1 MKRYISAIATAAA
14 SLLLVSCFGI
24 DEGNYKELAPITFN
38 EVSSVIDVDLGQE
51 LVYEKLQVNSELP
64 VEYQWAYGPKKITAA
79 KDEYEMDSMEIIS
92 SDPQIRYTFKKL
104 GQFVLRLRVDNGE
117 SIEYKNFTLNVNS
130 GLDEGLCILNTDAEG
145 KSALTFIK
153 KRTEDEVAANEQEIW
168 PDVFKTINPDQSI
181 TNATDIFMGF
191 HESGGVAYTQVLV
204 STADERGTIYKLEPK
219 TFALMAMNRMQ
230 EQEGTY
236 CAGFTG
242 HNASGSNYNYTLMR
256 GANGHTY
263 RYDLFADFIGER
275 FDATAAGLV
284 TGQYTMIYSTNNK
297 YSSTNQ
303 KSLLFTETTFFQPG
317 SGKVAALTLDGYK
330 IVNFGCDRDANK
342 TYVLMQSD
350 ADPKSYTIKSTTGA
364 LGKYAN
370 VKDFTAETLNM
381 DKNSI
386 MVNAKNS
393 ADVYYNYN
401 NKVWRWG
408 LTTAPSESPV
418 STIVIP
424 EGETITAM
432 GTNFMGDFPDGTDES
447 LLYVATYNESTGKG
461 SLYVYDILTEALV
474 TSYKDVCNGRP
485 VKLLYKYR
493 IS

>member
-1 MKRYISAIATAAA
+1 MKRYISAIAIAVT

-38 EVSSVIDVDLGQE
+38 EVSSVVDVDLGQE
-51 LVYEKLQVNSELP
+51 LVFDKLQVTSEKP
-64 VEYQWAYGPKKITAA
+64 VEFQWAYGPKKINAA
-79 KDEYEMDSMEIIS
+79 KDEWDMESIEVIS
-92 SDPQIRYTFKKL
+92 NDPQIRYTFKKL
-104 GQFVLRLRVDNGE
+104 GQFILRLRVDNGE
-117 SIEYKNFTLNVNS
+117 SIEYKYFTLNVNS
-130 GLDEGLCILNTDAEG
+130 GLDEGLCILNNDAEG
-145 KSALTFIK
+145 NSALTFIK
-153 KRTEDEVAANEQEIW
+153 KRTEDEVAANDQEIW

-181 TNATDIFMGF
+181 TNATDIFMSF
-191 HESGGVAYTQVLV
+191 HEKNGVFAQILI
-204 STADERGTIYKLEPK
+204 STNDERGTIYKLEPK

-230 EQEGTY
+230 EVVGTY

-242 HNASGSNYNYTLMR
+242 HNASGATYNYTLMR

-263 RYDLFADFIGER
+263 RYDLFGDFIGER

-284 TGQYTMIYSTNNK
+284 TGQYTMIYSSNNK
-297 YSSTNQ
+297 YPSTNQ
-303 KSLLFTETTFFQPG
+303 KSMLYNETTLFQPG
-317 SGKVAALTLDGYK
+317 SGKVTAVTLDGYK
-330 IVNFGCDRDANK
+330 VINLASDRDANK

-350 ADPKSYTIKSTTGA
+350 ADPESFTIKSTNGS
-364 LGKYAN
+364 LSKYAN
-370 VKDFTAETLNM
+370 VKDFTAEKLNM

-393 ADVYYNYN
+393 ADVYYNFE

-461 SLYVYDILTEALV
+461 SLYVYDILTEALKA
-474 TSYKDVCNGRP
+474 TYKDVCNGRP

>member
-1 MKRYISAIATAAA
+1 MKRYISAIAIAVT

-38 EVSSVIDVDLGQE
+38 EVSSVVDVDLGQE
-51 LVYEKLQVNSELP
+51 LVFDKLQVTSEKP
-64 VEYQWAYGPKKITAA
+64 VEFQWAYGPKKVNAA
-79 KDEYEMDSMEIIS
+79 KDEWDMESIEVIS
-92 SDPQIRYTFKKL
+92 NDPQIRYTFKKL
-104 GQFVLRLRVDNGE
+104 GQFILRLRVDNGE
-117 SIEYKNFTLNVNS
+117 SIEYKYFTLNVNS
-130 GLDEGLCILNTDAEG
+130 GLDEGLCILNNDAEG
-145 KSALTFIK
+145 NSALTFIK
-153 KRTEDEVAANEQEIW
+153 KRTEDEVAANDQEIW
-168 PDVFKTINPDQSI
+168 SDVFKTINPDQSI
-181 TNATDIFMGF
+181 TNATDIFMSF
-191 HESGGVAYTQVLV
+191 HEKNGVFAQILI
-204 STADERGTIYKLEPK
+204 STNDERGTIYKLEPK

-230 EQEGTY
+230 EVVGTY

-242 HNASGSNYNYTLMR
+242 HNASGATYNYTLMR

-263 RYDLFADFIGER
+263 RYDLFGDFIGER

-284 TGQYTMIYSTNNK
+284 TGQYTMIYSSNNK
-297 YSSTNQ
+297 YPSTNQ
-303 KSLLFTETTFFQPG
+303 KSMLYNETTLFQPG
-317 SGKVAALTLDGYK
+317 SGKVTAVTLDGYK
-330 IVNFGCDRDANK
+330 VINLASDRDANK

-350 ADPKSYTIKSTTGA
+350 ADPESFTIKSTNGS
-364 LGKYAN
+364 LSKYAN
-370 VKDFTAETLNM
+370 VKDFTAEKLNM

-393 ADVYYNYN
+393 ADVYYNFE

>member
-1 MKRYISAIATAAA
+1 MKRFISIIATALVALTA
-14 SLLLVSCFGI
+14 VSCFGI

-51 LVYEKLQVNSELP
+51 LVYDKLQVTSDKP
-64 VEYQWAYGPKKITAA
+64 VEYQWAYGPKKTLAA
-79 KDEYEMDSMEIIS
+79 KDEYEMESMEVIS
-92 SDPQIRYTFKKL
+92 TDPAIRYTFKKL

-130 GLDEGLCILNTDAEG
+130 GLDEGLCILNTNAEG

-168 PDVFKTINPDQSI
+168 PDVFKTINPDQTI
-181 TNATDIFMGF
+181 TNATDIFMSF
-191 HESGGVAYTQVLV
+191 HEKDGVYAQILI
-204 STADERGTIYKLEPK
+204 STNDERGTIYKLEPK
-219 TFALMAMNRMQ
+219 TFVLMAMNRMQ
-230 EQEGTY
+230 EVVGTY

-242 HNASGSNYNYTLMR
+242 HNASGATYNYTLMR

-263 RYDLFADFIGER
+263 RYDLFGDFIGER

-284 TGQYTMIYSTNNK
+284 TGQYTMIYSTSNK

-303 KSLLFTETTFFQPG
+303 KSMLFNETTVYQPG
-317 SGKVAALTLDGYK
+317 NGKVTAQTLSGYK
-330 IVNFGCDRDANK
+330 IVNIASDRDANK
-342 TYVLMQSD
+342 IYVLMQSE
-350 ADPKSYTIKSTTGA
+350 ADPAAYTIKYTTGS
-364 LGKYAN
+364 LGAYKA
-370 VKDFTAETLNM
+370 VKDFTAATLNM

-408 LTTAPSESPV
+408 LTAAPSGSPV
-418 STIVIP
+418 STITIP
-424 EGETITAM
+424 AGETITAM

-461 SLYVYDILTEALV
+461 SLYVYDILTETLV
-474 TSYKDVCNGRP
+474 STYADVCEGKP

-493 IS
+493 VG

>member
-38 EVSSVIDVDLGQE
+38 EVSSVVDVDLGQE
-51 LVYEKLQVNSELP
+51 LVFDKLQVTSEKP
-64 VEYQWAYGPKKITAA
+64 VEFQWAYGPKKINAA
-79 KDEYEMDSMEIIS
+79 KDEWDMESIEVIS
-92 SDPQIRYTFKKL
+92 NDPQIRYTFKKL
-104 GQFVLRLRVDNGE
+104 GQFILRLRVDNGE
-117 SIEYKNFTLNVNS
+117 SIEYKYFTLNVNS
-130 GLDEGLCILNTDAEG
+130 GLDEGLCILNNDAEG
-145 KSALTFIK
+145 NSALTFIK

-168 PDVFKTINPDQSI
+168 PDVFKTINPDQTI
-181 TNATDIFMGF
+181 TDATDIFMSY
-191 HESGGVAYTQVLV
+191 HESGGVAYTQMLV

-219 TFALMAMNRMQ
+219 TFVLMAMNRMQ
-230 EQEGTY
+230 EVVGTY

-242 HNASGSNYNYTLMR
+242 HNASGANYNYTLMR

-263 RYDLFADFIGER
+263 RYDLFGDFIGER

-284 TGQYTMIYSTNNK
+284 TGQYTMIYSSNNK

-303 KSLLFTETTFFQPG
+303 KSMLFNETTVYQPG
-317 SGKVAALTLDGYK
+317 NGKVTAQTLSGYK
-330 IVNFGCDRDANK
+330 IVNIASDRDANK

-350 ADPKSYTIKSTTGA
+350 ADPKSYTIKSTTGT

-370 VKDFTAETLNM
+370 VKDFTAEKLNM
-381 DKNSI
+381 DRNSI

-393 ADVYYNYN
+393 ADVYYNFE

-408 LTTAPSESPV
+408 LTTAPSESHV

-424 EGETITAM
+424 EGEAITAM

>member
-1 MKRYISAIATAAA
+1 MKRYISAIAIAVT

-38 EVSSVIDVDLGQE
+38 EVSSVVDVDLGQE
-51 LVYEKLQVNSELP
+51 LVFDKLQVTSEKP
-64 VEYQWAYGPKKITAA
+64 VEFQWAYGPKKVNAA
-79 KDEYEMDSMEIIS
+79 KDEWDMESIEVIS
-92 SDPQIRYTFKKL
+92 NDPQIRYTFKKL
-104 GQFVLRLRVDNGE
+104 GQFILRLRVDNGE
-117 SIEYKNFTLNVNS
+117 SIEYKYFTLNVNS
-130 GLDEGLCILNTDAEG
+130 GLDEGLCILNNDAEG
-145 KSALTFIK
+145 NSALTFIK

-168 PDVFKTINPDQSI
+168 PDVFKTINPDQAI
-181 TNATDIFMGF
+181 TNATDIFMSF
-191 HESGGVAYTQVLV
+191 HETGGVTYTQVLI

-284 TGQYTMIYSTNNK
+284 TGQYTMIYNA
-297 YSSTNQ
+297 YQ
-303 KSLLFTETTFFQPG
+303 KSLLYNETTIFQPG
-317 SGKVAALTLDGYK
+317 NAKVTAQTLAGYK
-330 IVNFGCDRDANK
+330 IVNIASDRDANK

-350 ADPKSYTIKSTTGA
+350 ADPKSYTIKSTTGT

-370 VKDFTAETLNM
+370 VKDFTAEKLNM

-461 SLYVYDILTEALV
+461 SVYVYDILTESLV

>member
-1 MKRYISAIATAAA
+1 MKRYISAIAIAVT

-38 EVSSVIDVDLGQE
+38 EVSSVVDVDLGQE
-51 LVYEKLQVNSELP
+51 LVFDKLQVTSEKP
-64 VEYQWAYGPKKITAA
+64 VEFQWAYGPKKVNAA
-79 KDEYEMDSMEIIS
+79 KDEWDMESIEVIS
-92 SDPQIRYTFKKL
+92 NDPQIRYTFKKL
-104 GQFVLRLRVDNGE
+104 GQFILRLRVDNGE
-117 SIEYKNFTLNVNS
+117 SIEYKYFTLNVNS
-130 GLDEGLCILNTDAEG
+130 GLDEGLCILNNDAEG
-145 KSALTFIK
+145 NSALTFIK
-153 KRTEDEVAANEQEIW
+153 KRTEDEVAANDQEIW
-168 PDVFKTINPDQSI
+168 SDVFKTINPDQSI
-181 TNATDIFMGF
+181 TNATDIFMSF
-191 HESGGVAYTQVLV
+191 HEKNGVFAQILI
-204 STADERGTIYKLEPK
+204 STNDERGTIYKLEPK

-230 EQEGTY
+230 EVVGTY

-242 HNASGSNYNYTLMR
+242 HNASGATYNYTLMR

-263 RYDLFADFIGER
+263 RYDLFGDFIGER

-284 TGQYTMIYSTNNK
+284 TGQYTMIYSSNNK
-297 YSSTNQ
+297 YPSTNQ
-303 KSLLFTETTFFQPG
+303 KSMLYNETTLFQPG
-317 SGKVAALTLDGYK
+317 SGKVTAVTLDGYK
-330 IVNFGCDRDANK
+330 VINLASDRDANK

-350 ADPKSYTIKSTTGA
+350 ADPESFTIKSTNGS
-364 LGKYAN
+364 LSKYAN
-370 VKDFTAETLNM
+370 VKDFTAEKLNM

-393 ADVYYNYN
+393 ADVYYNFE

-461 SLYVYDILTEALV
+461 SLYVYDILTEALKA
-474 TSYKDVCNGRP
+474 TYKDVCNGRP

>member
-1 MKRYISAIATAAA
+1 MKRFISIIATALVALTA
-14 SLLLVSCFGI
+14 VSCFGI

-38 EVSSVIDVDLGQE
+38 EVSSVVDVDLGQE
-51 LVYEKLQVNSELP
+51 LVFDKLQVTSEKP
-64 VEYQWAYGPKKITAA
+64 VEFQWAYGPKKVNAA
-79 KDEYEMDSMEIIS
+79 KDEWDMESIEVIS
-92 SDPQIRYTFKKL
+92 NDPQIRYTFKKL
-104 GQFVLRLRVDNGE
+104 GQFILRLRVDNGE
-117 SIEYKNFTLNVNS
+117 SIEYKYFTLNVNS
-130 GLDEGLCILNTDAEG
+130 GLDEGLCILNNDAEG
-145 KSALTFIK
+145 NSALTFIK

-181 TNATDIFMGF
+181 TNATDIFMSF
-191 HESGGVAYTQVLV
+191 HEKNGVFAQILI
-204 STADERGTIYKLEPK
+204 STNDERGTIYKLEPK

-230 EQEGTY
+230 EVVGTY
-236 CAGFTG
+236 CVGFTG
-242 HNASGSNYNYTLMR
+242 HNASGATYNYTLMR

-263 RYDLFADFIGER
+263 RYDLFGDFIGER

-284 TGQYTMIYSTNNK
+284 TGQYTMIYSSNNK
-297 YSSTNQ
+297 YTSTNQ
-303 KSLLFTETTFFQPG
+303 KSMLYNETTLFQPG
-317 SGKVAALTLDGYK
+317 SGKVTAVTLDGYK
-330 IVNFGCDRDANK
+330 VINLASDRDANK
-342 TYVLMQSD
+342 TYVLMQSE
-350 ADPKSYTIKSTTGA
+350 ADPTAYTIKYTTGTLA
-364 LGKYAN
+364 AYKA
-370 VKDFTAETLNM
+370 VKDFTAATLNM

-408 LTTAPSESPV
+408 LTTAPSESHV

-461 SLYVYDILTEALV
+461 SVYVYDILTEALV

>member
-1 MKRYISAIATAAA
+1 MNVA
-14 SLLLVSCFGI
+14 S
-24 DEGNYKELAPITFN
+24 
-38 EVSSVIDVDLGQE
+38 
-51 LVYEKLQVNSELP
+51 
-64 VEYQWAYGPKKITAA
+64 
-79 KDEYEMDSMEIIS
+79 
-92 SDPQIRYTFKKL
+92 
-104 GQFVLRLRVDNGE
+104 
-117 SIEYKNFTLNVNS
+117 
-130 GLDEGLCILNTDAEG
+130 
-145 KSALTFIK
+145 
-153 KRTEDEVAANEQEIW
+153 
-168 PDVFKTINPDQSI
+168 
-181 TNATDIFMGF
+181 
-191 HESGGVAYTQVLV
+191 
-204 STADERGTIYKLEPK
+204 
-219 TFALMAMNRMQ
+219 
-230 EQEGTY
+230 
-236 CAGFTG
+236 
-242 HNASGSNYNYTLMR
+242 
-256 GANGHTY
+256 
-263 RYDLFADFIGER
+263 
-275 FDATAAGLV
+275 
-284 TGQYTMIYSTNNK
+284 
-297 YSSTNQ
+297 
-303 KSLLFTETTFFQPG
+303 
-317 SGKVAALTLDGYK
+317 
-330 IVNFGCDRDANK
+330 DRDANK

-350 ADPKSYTIKSTTGA
+350 ADPKSYTIKSTTGT
-364 LGKYAN
+364 LSKYAN

-461 SLYVYDILTEALV
+461 SVYVYDILTESLV

>member
-1 MKRYISAIATAAA
+1 MDVIST
-14 SLLLVSCFGI
+14 
-24 DEGNYKELAPITFN
+24 
-38 EVSSVIDVDLGQE
+38 
-51 LVYEKLQVNSELP
+51 
-64 VEYQWAYGPKKITAA
+64 
-79 KDEYEMDSMEIIS
+79 
-92 SDPQIRYTFKKL
+92 DPAIRYTFKKL

-130 GLDEGLCILNTDAEG
+130 GLDEGLCILNTNAEG

-168 PDVFKTINPDQSI
+168 PDVFKTINPDQAI
-181 TNATDIFMGF
+181 TDATDIFMSF
-191 HESGGVAYTQVLV
+191 HEKDGVFAQILI
-204 STADERGTIYKLEPK
+204 STNDERGTIYKLEPK
-219 TFALMAMNRMQ
+219 TFVLMAMNRMQ
-230 EQEGTY
+230 EVVGTY

-242 HNASGSNYNYTLMR
+242 HNASGATYNYTLMR

-263 RYDLFADFIGER
+263 RYDLFGDFIGER

-303 KSLLFTETTFFQPG
+303 KSMLFNETTVYQPG
-317 SGKVAALTLDGYK
+317 NGKVTAQTLSGYK
-330 IVNFGCDRDANK
+330 IVNIASDRDANK
-342 TYVLMQSD
+342 TYVLMQSE
-350 ADPKSYTIKSTTGA
+350 ADPTAYTIKYTTGS
-364 LGKYAN
+364 LGAYKA
-370 VKDFTAETLNM
+370 VKDFTAATLNM

-408 LTTAPSESPV
+408 LTAAPSESPV
-418 STIVIP
+418 STITIP
-424 EGETITAM
+424 AGETITAM

-461 SLYVYDILTEALV
+461 SLYVYDILTETLV
-474 TSYKDVCNGRP
+474 STYADVCEGKP

-493 IS
+493 IG

>member
-1 MKRYISAIATAAA
+1 MKRFISIIATALVALTA
-14 SLLLVSCFGI
+14 VSCFGI

-51 LVYEKLQVNSELP
+51 LVYDKLQVTSDKP
-64 VEYQWAYGPKKITAA
+64 VEYQWAYGPKKTLAA
-79 KDEYEMDSMEIIS
+79 KDEYEMESMEVIS
-92 SDPQIRYTFKKL
+92 TDPAIRYTFKKL

-130 GLDEGLCILNTDAEG
+130 GLDEGLCILNTNAEG

-168 PDVFKTINPDQSI
+168 PDVFKTINPDQAI
-181 TNATDIFMGF
+181 TDATDIFMSF
-191 HESGGVAYTQVLV
+191 HEKDGVFAQILI
-204 STADERGTIYKLEPK
+204 STNDERGTIYKLEPK
-219 TFALMAMNRMQ
+219 TFVLMAMNRMQ
-230 EQEGTY
+230 EVVGTY

-242 HNASGSNYNYTLMR
+242 HNASGATYNYTLMR

-263 RYDLFADFIGER
+263 RYDLFGDFIGER

-303 KSLLFTETTFFQPG
+303 KSMLFNETTVYQPG
-317 SGKVAALTLDGYK
+317 NGKVTAQTLSGYK
-330 IVNFGCDRDANK
+330 IVNIASDRDANK
-342 TYVLMQSD
+342 TYVLMQSE
-350 ADPKSYTIKSTTGA
+350 ADPTAYTIKYTTGS
-364 LGKYAN
+364 LGAYKA
-370 VKDFTAETLNM
+370 VKDFTAATLNM

-408 LTTAPSESPV
+408 LTAAPSESPV
-418 STIVIP
+418 STITIP
-424 EGETITAM
+424 AGETITAM

-461 SLYVYDILTEALV
+461 SLYVYDILTETLV
-474 TSYKDVCNGRP
+474 STYADVCEGKP

-493 IS
+493 IG

>member
-1 MKRYISAIATAAA
+1 MKRYISAIAIAVT

-38 EVSSVIDVDLGQE
+38 EVSSVVDVDLGQE
-51 LVYEKLQVNSELP
+51 LVFDKLQVTSEKP
-64 VEYQWAYGPKKITAA
+64 VEFQWAYGPKKINAA
-79 KDEYEMDSMEIIS
+79 KDEWDMESIEVIS
-92 SDPQIRYTFKKL
+92 NDPQIRYTFKKL
-104 GQFVLRLRVDNGE
+104 GQFILRLRVDNGE
-117 SIEYKNFTLNVNS
+117 SIEYKYFTLNVNS
-130 GLDEGLCILNTDAEG
+130 GLDEGLCILNNDAEG
-145 KSALTFIK
+145 NSALTFIK
-153 KRTEDEVAANEQEIW
+153 KRTEDEVAANDQEIW

-181 TNATDIFMGF
+181 TNATDIFMSF
-191 HESGGVAYTQVLV
+191 HEKNGVFAQILI
-204 STADERGTIYKLEPK
+204 STNDERGTIYKLEPK

-230 EQEGTY
+230 EVVGTY

-242 HNASGSNYNYTLMR
+242 HNASGATYNYTLMR

-263 RYDLFADFIGER
+263 RYDLFGDFIGER

-297 YSSTNQ
+297 YPSTNQ
-303 KSLLFTETTFFQPG
+303 KSMLYNETTLFQPG
-317 SGKVAALTLDGYK
+317 SGKVTAVTLDGYK
-330 IVNFGCDRDANK
+330 VINLASDRDANK

-350 ADPKSYTIKSTTGA
+350 ADPKSYTIKSTTGT

-370 VKDFTAETLNM
+370 VKDFTAEKLNM

-461 SLYVYDILTEALV
+461 SVYVYDILTESLV

>member
-1 MKRYISAIATAAA
+1 MKRYISAIAIAVT

-38 EVSSVIDVDLGQE
+38 EVSSVVDVDLGQE
-51 LVYEKLQVNSELP
+51 LVFDKLQVTSEKP
-64 VEYQWAYGPKKITAA
+64 VEFQWAYGPKKVNAA
-79 KDEYEMDSMEIIS
+79 KDEWDMESIEVIS
-92 SDPQIRYTFKKL
+92 NDPQIRYTFKKL
-104 GQFVLRLRVDNGE
+104 GQFILRLRVDNGE
-117 SIEYKNFTLNVNS
+117 SIEYKYFTLNVNS
-130 GLDEGLCILNTDAEG
+130 GLDEGLCILNNDAEG
-145 KSALTFIK
+145 NSALTFIK

-168 PDVFKTINPDQSI
+168 PDVFKTINPDQAI
-181 TNATDIFMGF
+181 TNATDIFMSF
-191 HESGGVAYTQVLV
+191 HEKNGVFAQILI
-204 STADERGTIYKLEPK
+204 STNDERGTIYKLEPK

-230 EQEGTY
+230 EVVGTY

-242 HNASGSNYNYTLMR
+242 HNASGATYNYTLMR

-263 RYDLFADFIGER
+263 RYDLFGDFIGER

-284 TGQYTMIYSTNNK
+284 TGQYTMIYSSNNK

-303 KSLLFTETTFFQPG
+303 KSMLYNETTLFQPG
-317 SGKVAALTLDGYK
+317 SGKVTAVTLDGYK
-330 IVNFGCDRDANK
+330 VINLASDRDANK
-342 TYVLMQSD
+342 TYVLLQSETT
-350 ADPKSYTIKSTTGA
+350 PTSYSIQYTTGSLA
-364 LGKYAN
+364 AFKA

-408 LTTAPSESPV
+408 LTAAPSESPV

>member
-1 MKRYISAIATAAA
+1 MKRYISAIAIAVT

-24 DEGNYKELAPITFN
+24 DEENYKELAPITFN
-38 EVSSVIDVDLGQE
+38 EVSSVVDVDLGQE
-51 LVYEKLQVNSELP
+51 LVFDKLQVTSEKP
-64 VEYQWAYGPKKITAA
+64 VEFQWAYGPKKINAA
-79 KDEYEMDSMEIIS
+79 KDEWDMESIEVIS
-92 SDPQIRYTFKKL
+92 NDPQIRYTFKKL
-104 GQFVLRLRVDNGE
+104 GQFILRLRVDNGE
-117 SIEYKNFTLNVNS
+117 SIEYKYFTLNVNS
-130 GLDEGLCILNTDAEG
+130 GLDEGLCILNNDAEG
-145 KSALTFIK
+145 NSALTFIK
-153 KRTEDEVAANEQEIW
+153 KRTEDEVAANDQEIW

-181 TNATDIFMGF
+181 TNATDIFMSF
-191 HESGGVAYTQVLV
+191 HEKNGVFAQILI
-204 STADERGTIYKLEPK
+204 STNDERGTIYKLEPK

-230 EQEGTY
+230 EVVGTY

-242 HNASGSNYNYTLMR
+242 HNASGATYNYTLMR

-263 RYDLFADFIGER
+263 RYDLFGDFIGER

-297 YSSTNQ
+297 YPSTNQ
-303 KSLLFTETTFFQPG
+303 KSMLYNETTLFQPG
-317 SGKVAALTLDGYK
+317 SGKVTAVTLDGYK
-330 IVNFGCDRDANK
+330 VINLASDRDANK

-364 LGKYAN
+364 LGKYVA

-408 LTTAPSESPV
+408 LTTAPSESHV

>member
-1 MKRYISAIATAAA
+1 MKRYISIIAMAMV
-14 SLLLVSCFGI
+14 SLLAVSCFGI
-24 DEGNYKELAPITFN
+24 DEQDYKELAPITFN

-51 LVYEKLQVNSELP
+51 LVYEKLQVSSELP
-64 VEYQWAYGPKKITAA
+64 VEYQWAYGPKKISAA

-145 KSALTFIK
+145 NSALTFIK
-153 KRTEDEVAANEQEIW
+153 KRTEDEVAADEQEIW
-168 PDVFKTINPDQSI
+168 PDVFKTINPDQSL
-181 TNATDIFMGF
+181 TNATDLFMSY

-219 TFALMAMNRMQ
+219 TFVLMAMNRMQ

-242 HNASGSNYNYTLMR
+242 HNSSGSTYNYTLMC

-263 RYDLFADFIGER
+263 RYDLFGDFIGER
-275 FDATAAGLV
+275 FDATATGLV
-284 TGQYTMIYSTNNK
+284 NSTYTMLYSANNK
-297 YSSTNQ
+297 YTSTNM
-303 KSLLFTETTFFQPG
+303 KSLLYNETTIYQPG
-317 SGKVAALTLDGYK
+317 NGKVTAQTLSGYK
-330 IVNFGCDRDANK
+330 IINMASDRDANK
-342 TYVLMQSD
+342 TYVLLQSE
-350 ADPKSYTIKSTTGA
+350 ADPTSYTIKYTTGT
-364 LGKYAN
+364 LGAYKA
-370 VKDFTAETLNM
+370 VKDFTAAALNM
-381 DKNSI
+381 DRNSI

-408 LTTAPSESPV
+408 LTAAPSENPV
-418 STIVIP
+418 STITIP
-424 EGETITAM
+424 AGETITAM

-447 LLYVATYNESTGKG
+447 VLYVATYNESTGKG
-461 SLYVYDILTEALV
+461 SLYVYDILTETLV
-474 TSYKDVCNGRP
+474 STYADVCEGKP

-493 IS
+493 VG

>member
-1 MKRYISAIATAAA
+1 MKRFISIIATALVALTA
-14 SLLLVSCFGI
+14 VSCFGI

-51 LVYEKLQVNSELP
+51 LVYDKLQVTSDKP
-64 VEYQWAYGPKKITAA
+64 VEYQWAYGPKKTLAA
-79 KDEYEMDSMEIIS
+79 KDEYEMESMEVIS
-92 SDPQIRYTFKKL
+92 TDPAIRYTFKKL

-130 GLDEGLCILNTDAEG
+130 GLDEGLCILNTNAEG

-168 PDVFKTINPDQSI
+168 PDVFKTINPDQTI
-181 TNATDIFMGF
+181 TDATDIFMSF
-191 HESGGVAYTQVLV
+191 HEKDGVYAQILI
-204 STADERGTIYKLEPK
+204 STNDERGTIYKLEPK
-219 TFALMAMNRMQ
+219 TFVLMAMNRMQ
-230 EQEGTY
+230 EVVGTY

-242 HNASGSNYNYTLMR
+242 HNASGATYNYTLMR

-263 RYDLFADFIGER
+263 RYDLFGDFIGER

-303 KSLLFTETTFFQPG
+303 KSMLFNETTVYQPG
-317 SGKVAALTLDGYK
+317 NGKVTAQTLSGYK
-330 IVNFGCDRDANK
+330 IVNIASDRDANK
-342 TYVLMQSD
+342 TYVLMQSE
-350 ADPKSYTIKSTTGA
+350 ADPTAYTIKYTTGS
-364 LGKYAN
+364 LGAYKA
-370 VKDFTAETLNM
+370 VKDFTAATLNM

-408 LTTAPSESPV
+408 LTAAPSESPV
-418 STIVIP
+418 STITIP
-424 EGETITAM
+424 AGETITAM
-432 GTNFMGDFPDGTDES
+432 GTNSMGDFPDGTDES

-461 SLYVYDILTEALV
+461 SLYVYDILTETLV
-474 TSYKDVCNGRP
+474 STYADVCEGKP

-493 IS
+493 IG

>member
-1 MKRYISAIATAAA
+1 MKRFISIIATALVALTA
-14 SLLLVSCFGI
+14 VSCFGI

-51 LVYEKLQVNSELP
+51 LVYDKLQVTSDKP
-64 VEYQWAYGPKKITAA
+64 VEYQWAYGPKKTLAA
-79 KDEYEMDSMEIIS
+79 KDEYEMESMEVIS
-92 SDPQIRYTFKKL
+92 TDPAIRYTFKKL

-130 GLDEGLCILNTDAEG
+130 GLDEGLCILNTNAEG

-168 PDVFKTINPDQSI
+168 PDVFKTINPDQTI
-181 TNATDIFMGF
+181 TDATDIFMSY

-284 TGQYTMIYSTNNK
+284 TGQYTMIYNA
-297 YSSTNQ
+297 NQ
-303 KSLLFTETTFFQPG
+303 KSLLYNETTIFQPG
-317 SGKVAALTLDGYK
+317 NGKVTAQTLSGYK
-330 IVNFGCDRDANK
+330 IVNIASDRDANK
-342 TYVLMQSD
+342 TYVLMQSE
-350 ADPKSYTIKSTTGA
+350 ADPTAYTIKYTTGTLSA
-364 LGKYAN
+364 YKA
-370 VKDFTAETLNM
+370 VKDFTAATLNM

>member
-1 MKRYISAIATAAA
+1 MKRFISIIATALVALTA
-14 SLLLVSCFGI
+14 VSCFGI

-51 LVYEKLQVNSELP
+51 LVYDKLQVTSDKP
-64 VEYQWAYGPKKITAA
+64 VEYQWAYGPKKTLAA
-79 KDEYEMDSMEIIS
+79 KDEYEMESMEVIS
-92 SDPQIRYTFKKL
+92 TDPAIRYTFKKL

-130 GLDEGLCILNTDAEG
+130 GLDEGLCILNTNAEG

-168 PDVFKTINPDQSI
+168 PDVFKTINPDQTI
-181 TNATDIFMGF
+181 TDATDIFMSF
-191 HESGGVAYTQVLV
+191 HEKDGVYAQILI
-204 STADERGTIYKLEPK
+204 STNDERGTIYKLEPK
-219 TFALMAMNRMQ
+219 TFVLMAMNRMQ
-230 EQEGTY
+230 EVVGTY

-242 HNASGSNYNYTLMR
+242 HNASGATYNYTLMR

-263 RYDLFADFIGER
+263 RYDLFGDFIGER

-284 TGQYTMIYSTNNK
+284 TGQYTMTYSTNNK
-297 YSSTNQ
+297 YSSTNL
-303 KSLLFTETTFFQPG
+303 KSMLFNETTVYQPG
-317 SGKVAALTLDGYK
+317 NGKVTAQTLSGYK
-330 IVNFGCDRDANK
+330 IVNIASDRDANK
-342 TYVLMQSD
+342 TYVLMQSE
-350 ADPKSYTIKSTTGA
+350 ADPTAYTIKYTTGS
-364 LGKYAN
+364 LGAYKA
-370 VKDFTAETLNM
+370 VKDFTAATLNM

-408 LTTAPSESPV
+408 LTAAPSESPV
-418 STIVIP
+418 STITIP
-424 EGETITAM
+424 AGETITAM

-461 SLYVYDILTEALV
+461 SLYVYDILTETLV
-474 TSYKDVCNGRP
+474 STYADVCEGKP

-493 IS
+493 IG